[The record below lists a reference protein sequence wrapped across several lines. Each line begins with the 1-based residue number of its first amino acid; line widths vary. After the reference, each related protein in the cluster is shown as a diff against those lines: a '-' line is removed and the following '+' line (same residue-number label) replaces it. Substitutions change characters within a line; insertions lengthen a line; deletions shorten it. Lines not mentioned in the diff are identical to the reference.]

1 MNFINSETLEVQN
14 DTYHINFSLFKLK
27 MYVFIVNALKSIGF
41 ILKPQNSESFASFG
55 KLMVFTVRYNFG
67 GFAWLDIFGFCS
79 GWKGNADSGKCVG
92 GE

>member
-1 MNFINSETLEVQN
+1 MGIFIFE
-14 DTYHINFSLFKLK
+14 
-27 MYVFIVNALKSIGF
+27 SIEEYLLHF
-41 ILKPQNSESFASFG
+41 ENM

-67 GFAWLDIFGFCS
+67 GFAWLDILGFCS